1 MRCVITLFL
10 LFFCLQVEAKE
21 VKVTDIALAPVVSEK
36 VILTINTPTG
46 IKTYPHPQVEAIGL
60 KKLVTSTYWPED
72 HGEYDGVLLR
82 DLLKDAGIE
91 TSPRIKVTALDDYTT
106 IIPREDWQKW
116 DVLVATRHEKK
127 VMPIRRKGPLR
138 MIYPKDI
145 GGEIAASDMRIRW
158 IWAIKTIEPAP

>member
-1 MRCVITLFL
+1 MRSVFTMLIL
-10 LFFCLQVEAKE
+10 LFALQVQAKE
-21 VKVTDIALAPVVSEK
+21 VMVTDITLEPVASKK
-36 VILTINTPTG
+36 VILTIKSPKGMT
-46 IKTYPHPQVEAIGL
+46 KYSHSQVEAIGL
-60 KKLVTSTYWPED
+60 KKLETSTYWPD
-72 HGEYDGVLLR
+72 DNGEYDGVLLR

-127 VMPIRRKGPLR
+127 AMSIRRKGPLR
-138 MIYPKDI
+138 MIYPKDL
-145 GGEIAASDMRIRW
+145 GGEVAASDMRIRW